1 MLLLL
6 FSYYI
11 PMSIQRVK
19 YSYFSNPSQI
29 SKLFSVG
36 ELIKTTQI
44 TSIDLIDV
52 ICVPN
57 NTFTSLSSDD

>member
-19 YSYFSNPSQI
+19 YSYFSNLSQI
-29 SKLFSVG
+29 RDGDLKTKQ
-36 ELIKTTQI
+36 IKATQI
-44 TSIDLIDV
+44 TSVYIIDV

-57 NTFTSLSSDD
+57 NTFTSLSSDN